1 MYVLECVVL
10 PFAFERHMGR
20 RHYKKHLGTENKIS
34 LLVNNKSLTDCV
46 GIVHFLLF
54 VQAENRDDF

>member
-1 MYVLECVVL
+1 ML

-20 RHYKKHLGTENKIS
+20 RYYKNNLETENKIS

-54 VQAENRDDF
+54 VQPENRDDF

>member
-1 MYVLECVVL
+1 MVL
-10 PFAFERHMGR
+10 PFAFERHTGR
-20 RHYKKHLGTENKIS
+20 RYYKKILETENKIN

>member
-1 MYVLECVVL
+1 MWSCLLHLKDTQKGDTIKKILE
-10 PFAFERHMGR
+10 
-20 RHYKKHLGTENKIS
+20 TENKIN

-54 VQAENRDDF
+54 VQAENKDDF

>member
-1 MYVLECVVL
+1 MWSCLLHLKDTRKGDTIKKILE
-10 PFAFERHMGR
+10 
-20 RHYKKHLGTENKIS
+20 TENKIN

-54 VQAENRDDF
+54 VQAENKDDF

>member
-1 MYVLECVVL
+1 MVL

-20 RHYKKHLGTENKIS
+20 RYYKKHLETENKIS
-34 LLVNNKSLTDCV
+34 LLVNSKSLTDCV